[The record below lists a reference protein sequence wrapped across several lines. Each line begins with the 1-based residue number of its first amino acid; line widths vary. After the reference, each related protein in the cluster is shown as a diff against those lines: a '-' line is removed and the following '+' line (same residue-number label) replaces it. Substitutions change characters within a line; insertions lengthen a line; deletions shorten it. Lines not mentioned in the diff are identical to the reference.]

1 MSDENQPIFSVVKG
15 SPTDDELAAVIAV
28 LTTLQ
33 ATGGA
38 GGEIPRPSGWSAYWR
53 SVRPV
58 VAPGPGAWRMSGRP
72 Q

>member
-1 MSDENQPIFSVVKG
+1 MSDAQEPIFSVIKG

-33 ATGGA
+33 AA
-38 GGEIPRPSGWSAYWR
+38 GRAADQKAQPSGWSAYWR

-58 VAPGPGAWRMSGRP
+58 VPPGPGAWRMSGRP

>member
-1 MSDENQPIFSVVKG
+1 MSEPEPIFLVIKG

-33 ATGGA
+33 AAGGA

-58 VAPGPGAWRMSGRP
+58 VPPGPGAWRMSGRP